1 MDTMEECQFEM
12 EQHLK
17 SNGVDIAQFSD
28 EVVGDFVYKYYK
40 NYYYYDMDE
49 EYAARAAVSETLK
62 ERGLFIDS
70 YEMWLP

>member
-1 MDTMEECQFEM
+1 MIM
-12 EQHLK
+12 
-17 SNGVDIAQFSD
+17 
-28 EVVGDFVYKYYK
+28 
-40 NYYYYDMDE
+40 MDE